1 LRRRPAS
8 LAYVQQA
15 AAKKAPLTPWQASG
29 AKKVISMIDIS
40 SPRGSYKQ
48 PLTATPTHGANHDG
62 AEDAP
67 QLTVAVFDKN
77 SQEQV
82 RVLLGTFRGRR
93 LCHVR
98 TFLKHCNGVDHDP
111 PLPTKKGVTI
121 ATEKVPALIAALEK
135 VCILEGITDA
145 A

>member
-1 LRRRPAS
+1 M
-8 LAYVQQA
+8 
-15 AAKKAPLTPWQASG
+15 T
-29 AKKVISMIDIS
+29 DIS
-40 SPRGSYKQ
+40 TPDASYKRSEARSQ
-48 PLTATPTHGANHDG
+48 THGANHDG
-62 AEDAP
+62 TEDAP

-77 SQEQV
+77 TREQV

-111 PLPTKKGVTI
+111 PLPTKKGVTV
-121 ATEKVPALIAALEK
+121 AVDKVPALVAALK
-135 VCILEGITDA
+135 QVCILEGIADA